1 MSPVHSRS
9 VQDAIEWMS
18 ANLADD
24 IRIDDVARKMRFS
37 KWHSTRVFAQVTG
50 MTPGRYLGMLRLER
64 AAVLLTDRNPRMKII
79 DVATAVG
86 YTSAGTFCNTFT
98 TYWGVP
104 PSKFAVSRCLCG
116 LFDGRSHSTLEWCRA
131 AEGELCT
138 RCHQCLDVR
147 EKGG

>member
-1 MSPVHSRS
+1 MSPVYSRC

-24 IRIDDVARKMRFS
+24 IRADDIARKMRFS
-37 KWHSTRVFAQVTG
+37 KYYSMRIFAKVTG
-50 MTPGRYLGMLRLER
+50 VTPGRYLGMLRLER
-64 AAVLLTDRNPRMKII
+64 AAVLLTDRKPGMKII

-104 PSKFAVSRCLCG
+104 PSRFAESRCGCG
-116 LFDGRSHSTLEWCRA
+116 LFDGRSHSVAGYCRA

-138 RCHQCLDVR
+138 RCHPCL
-147 EKGG
+147 EKGDNP

>member
-64 AAVLLTDRNPRMKII
+64 AAVLLVTRKPRMKIV
-79 DVATAVG
+79 DLATAVG
-86 YTSAGTFCNTFT
+86 YTSEGTFSNTFT
-98 TYWGVP
+98 AYWGVP
-104 PSKFAVSRCLCG
+104 PSWFAGSRCLCG
-116 LFDGRSHSTLEWCRA
+116 LFDGRSHSVAGYCRA
-131 AEGELCT
+131 AEGEPCT
-138 RCHQCLDVR
+138 RCHPCL
-147 EKGG
+147 EKGEK